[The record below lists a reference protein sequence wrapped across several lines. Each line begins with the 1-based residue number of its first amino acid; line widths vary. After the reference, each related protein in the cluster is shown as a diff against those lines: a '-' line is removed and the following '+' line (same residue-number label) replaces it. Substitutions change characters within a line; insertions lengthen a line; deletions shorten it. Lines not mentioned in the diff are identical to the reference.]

1 MIAGAGEEAI
11 MELKSAAEIERAGGT
26 ATPVPETRS
35 ERLLRWAE
43 ALERLGPTR
52 LHTLWRTEHA
62 LGEVRAGL
70 RAENSPLSVAFA
82 DPVLRSAGL
91 ADDGYAEAKR
101 FFQLTDYE
109 LHWVVCYCHYGETL
123 SAEAAARQVR
133 MLAQRP
139 APRVGAWLVRLFLGR
154 AA

>member
-1 MIAGAGEEAI
+1 
-11 MELKSAAEIERAGGT
+11 MEFKSAAEIERAGGT
-26 ATPVPETRS
+26 AIPTPETRS
-35 ERLLRWAE
+35 ERLQRWADT
-43 ALERLGPTR
+43 LERFGPAR

-62 LGEVRAGL
+62 LREARDGS

-91 ADDGYAEAKR
+91 ADDSYAEARR

-123 SAEAAARQVR
+123 SAEVAARQVR
-133 MLAQRP
+133 ALAQRQP
-139 APRVGAWLVRLFLGR
+139 YRVGGWLARMLFGR
-154 AA
+154 AV

>member
-1 MIAGAGEEAI
+1 
-11 MELKSAAEIERAGGT
+11 MELKSAAEIVSSGGT
-26 ATPVPETRS
+26 ATPIPETRG

-43 ALERLGPTR
+43 ALERLGPAR
-52 LHTLWRTEHA
+52 LHTLWRTEFA
-62 LGEVRAGL
+62 LREARAGL
-70 RAENSPLSVAFA
+70 RTENSPLSAAYA
-82 DPVLRSAGL
+82 DPVLRIAGL
-91 ADDGYAEAKR
+91 ADDSYAEAKR

-133 MLAQRP
+133 ALAQRP
-139 APRVGAWLVRLFLGR
+139 AGGGWFARVFLGR